1 MNFNNATMMMQKQQE
16 REVAI
21 SAVKVQTEAAIA
33 TVITSLL
40 STENELAEV
49 KASLALAVEALK
61 QQTEAVS
68 TTQSK
73 VIETTNM
80 ERNVTTNMTT
90 GITSENIIKNDK
102 YISDIGSTLIPF
114 SQLSNKQFNQYLRA
128 IGR

>member
-1 MNFNNATMMMQKQQE
+1 MNFNNATMMVQKQQE

>member
-1 MNFNNATMMMQKQQE
+1 MDSNNATMMGQKQQAQE
-16 REVAI
+16 AAI
-21 SAVKVQTEAAIA
+21 SAVKA
-33 TVITSLL
+33 
-40 STENELAEV
+40 
-49 KASLALAVEALK
+49 
-61 QQTEAVS
+61 EAVS

-80 ERNVTTNMTT
+80 TTS
-90 GITSENIIKNDK
+90 ITSENIIKNDK